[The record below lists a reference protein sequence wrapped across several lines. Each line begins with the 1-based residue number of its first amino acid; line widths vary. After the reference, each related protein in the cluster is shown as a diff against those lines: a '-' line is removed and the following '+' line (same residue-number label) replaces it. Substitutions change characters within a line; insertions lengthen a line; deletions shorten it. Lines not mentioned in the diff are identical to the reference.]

1 VQEGK
6 LSLESK
12 DIAEEKRQ
20 ELLRLFPEAQT
31 EGGKIDFDQL
41 KRILGESVDA
51 GRERYGMNWP
61 GKADCF
67 RLIQS
72 PSTATLLPV
81 REESVRFDETEN
93 MIIEGDNLEVLKLLQ
108 KGYQNKVKMIY
119 IDPPYNTGNDF
130 IYPDDFTDNLKNYLQ
145 YTGQVDAEGKRFS
158 DNLETDGRFH
168 SKWLNMMYP
177 RLYLARNLLSE
188 TGVIFIS
195 IDDAEVDNLR
205 QMCSSIFGEDNFV
218 AQLVWEKGRKNDA
231 QRFSVGHEY
240 ILAFARNLGLIEDI
254 TKPWRESKPGIDVVV
269 DEYLRLKALHGT
281 DYKLISEGLV
291 NFYKDLPEDSP
302 AKKYARSRF
311 VDSRG
316 IWRDNNI
323 GWPGGN
329 GPRYELLH
337 PKTHKPCKIPDDGWR
352 FIETTMK
359 QKVRDGYIE
368 FREDHT
374 KSPFLKSYLYVDDP
388 ESASEEDEQ
397 GDKQQVMGSVF
408 YRHTQP
414 ASEVH
419 KGLFAEKIFE
429 NPKDHEVIAR
439 LIRYCTGPTDIVLDF
454 FAGSGTTAHSV
465 LDLNAKGRSA
475 RKFILVQLP
484 EPTNREDYKTI
495 ADITRERVRRVI
507 QQFEKESEGK
517 LDLRYDDAQSHEEGF
532 RVFRLAPSNF
542 KVWDAHTDEGV
553 QGVERQMELA
563 VNHIMPDRTADD
575 LFYEILMKS
584 EYPLTAKVENFDAAG
599 IPAISVEEDA
609 LIVCVE
615 RKVTTEAVAVIA
627 KRKPSKVIFLDEAF
641 SGNDQLK
648 ANAKMNFESAGVKR
662 FETV

>member
-1 VQEGK
+1 
-6 LSLESK
+6 
-12 DIAEEKRQ
+12 
-20 ELLRLFPEAQT
+20 
-31 EGGKIDFDQL
+31 
-41 KRILGESVDA
+41 
-51 GRERYGMNWP
+51 
-61 GKADCF
+61 
-67 RLIQS
+67 
-72 PSTATLLPV
+72 
-81 REESVRFDETEN
+81 
-93 MIIEGDNLEVLKLLQ
+93 
-108 KGYQNKVKMIY
+108 
-119 IDPPYNTGNDF
+119 
-130 IYPDDFTDNLKNYLQ
+130 
-145 YTGQVDAEGKRFS
+145 
-158 DNLETDGRFH
+158 
-168 SKWLNMMYP
+168 
-177 RLYLARNLLSE
+177 
-188 TGVIFIS
+188 
-195 IDDAEVDNLR
+195 
-205 QMCSSIFGEDNFV
+205 
-218 AQLVWEKGRKNDA
+218 
-231 QRFSVGHEY
+231 
-240 ILAFARNLGLIEDI
+240 
-254 TKPWRESKPGIDVVV
+254 
-269 DEYLRLKALHGT
+269 
-281 DYKLISEGLV
+281 
-291 NFYKDLPEDSP
+291 
-302 AKKYARSRF
+302 
-311 VDSRG
+311 
-316 IWRDNNI
+316 
-323 GWPGGN
+323 
-329 GPRYELLH
+329 
-337 PKTHKPCKIPDDGWR
+337 
-352 FIETTMK
+352 
-359 QKVRDGYIE
+359 
-368 FREDHT
+368 
-374 KSPFLKSYLYVDDP
+374 
-388 ESASEEDEQ
+388 
-397 GDKQQVMGSVF
+397 MGSVF